1 MSPSDMPTRR
11 QTPQRRTTETTER
24 QDAQR
29 QDAQLQAPER
39 HGDER
44 QDAQRQEPERHSD
57 RQQDTQRQ
65 DIPRRAVRRE
75 SSYLLTQQQIRC
87 MEQLPEGHRLVSTRS
102 GAPIVRRPDGRLLR
116 VQPNGRFVTTIS
128 VERVQS
134 YLRLNESMR

>member
-29 QDAQLQAPER
+29 QDAQRQDAQLQDAQTQEPER
-39 HGDER
+39 RSDER
-44 QDAQRQEPERHSD
+44 QDP
-57 RQQDTQRQ
+57 QRQ
-65 DIPRRAVRRE
+65 DVPRRAIRRE

>member
-29 QDAQLQAPER
+29 QDAQLQLPA
-39 HGDER
+39 
-44 QDAQRQEPERHSD
+44 RHSD
-57 RQQDTQRQ
+57 QRQDVQRQ
-65 DIPRRAVRRE
+65 DIPRRAIRRE

-87 MEQLPEGHRLVSTRS
+87 MEQLPEGHKLVSTRS

-116 VQPNGRFVTTIS
+116 VQPNGRFATTIS

-134 YLRLNESMR
+134 YLRLNESLR

>member
-11 QTPQRRTTETTER
+11 QTPQRRTTETAER

-29 QDAQLQAPER
+29 QDAQRHDAQLQAPER

-44 QDAQRQEPERHSD
+44 PGAQRPGA
-57 RQQDTQRQ
+57 QRR
-65 DIPRRAVRRE
+65 DISRRAIGRE

-134 YLRLNESMR
+134 YLKLNESMR

>member
-1 MSPSDMPTRR
+1 MSPPDMPTKR
-11 QTPQRRTTETTER
+11 QTPQRHTKTTER
-24 QDAQR
+24 QDAPQ
-29 QDAQLQAPER
+29 QDAQLQP
-39 HGDER
+39 
-44 QDAQRQEPERHSD
+44 PERHSD
-57 RQQDTQRQ
+57 RGLDPQPKDGRRQ
-65 DIPRRAVRRE
+65 DIPPRSVGRQ

-87 MEQLPEGHRLVSTRS
+87 MEQLPEGHKLVSTRS

>member
-11 QTPQRRTTETTER
+11 QTPQRRTIETTER

-29 QDAQLQAPER
+29 QDAQLQ
-39 HGDER
+39 
-44 QDAQRQEPERHSD
+44 DAQTQEPERHSD
-57 RQQDTQRQ
+57 ERQDPQRQ
-65 DIPRRAVRRE
+65 DVPRRAIRRE

-116 VQPNGRFVTTIS
+116 VQPNGRFATTIS

>member
-1 MSPSDMPTRR
+1 MSPSDMPTGR

-29 QDAQLQAPER
+29 QDAQLQ
-39 HGDER
+39 
-44 QDAQRQEPERHSD
+44 DAQTQEPERHSD
-57 RQQDTQRQ
+57 ERQDPQRQ
-65 DIPRRAVRRE
+65 DVPRRAIRRE

-116 VQPNGRFVTTIS
+116 VQPNGRFATTIS

>member
-29 QDAQLQAPER
+29 QDARRQEAQLQAPER
-39 HGDER
+39 HSERR
-44 QDAQRQEPERHSD
+44 QDAR
-57 RQQDTQRQ
+57 RQ
-65 DIPRRAVRRE
+65 DIPRRAIARE
-75 SSYLLTQQQIRC
+75 SSYLLTPQQIRC
-87 MEQLPEGHRLVSTRS
+87 MEQLPEGHKLVSTRS

-116 VQPNGRFVTTIS
+116 VQPNGRFATTLS

>member
-29 QDAQLQAPER
+29 QDAQLQ
-39 HGDER
+39 
-44 QDAQRQEPERHSD
+44 DAQTQEPERHSD
-57 RQQDTQRQ
+57 ERQDPQRQ
-65 DIPRRAVRRE
+65 DVPRRAIRRE

-116 VQPNGRFVTTIS
+116 VQPNGRFATTIS

>member
-1 MSPSDMPTRR
+1 MSPSDMPTER
-11 QTPQRRTTETTER
+11 QSSQRRTTETTDR

-29 QDAQLQAPER
+29 QDAQLQSPER
-39 HGDER
+39 QSIR
-44 QDAQRQEPERHSD
+44 LQDAQRR
-57 RQQDTQRQ
+57 
-65 DIPRRAVRRE
+65 DIPRRAIRRE

-87 MEQLPEGHRLVSTRS
+87 MEQLPEGHKLVSTRS

-116 VQPNGRFVTTIS
+116 VQPNGRFATTIS

>member
-11 QTPQRRTTETTER
+11 QTPQRRTIETTER
-24 QDAQR
+24 QDAPR
-29 QDAQLQAPER
+29 QDAQIQP
-39 HGDER
+39 
-44 QDAQRQEPERHSD
+44 PERHSD
-57 RQQDTQRQ
+57 RGLDPQPKDGRRQ
-65 DIPRRAVRRE
+65 DIPPRSIGRQ

-87 MEQLPEGHRLVSTRS
+87 MEQLPEGHKLVSTRS

>member
-1 MSPSDMPTRR
+1 MSPPDMPTKR
-11 QTPQRRTTETTER
+11 QTPQRHTKTTER
-24 QDAQR
+24 QDARR
-29 QDAQLQAPER
+29 QDAQLQP
-39 HGDER
+39 
-44 QDAQRQEPERHSD
+44 PERHSD
-57 RQQDTQRQ
+57 RGLDPQPKDGRRQ
-65 DIPRRAVRRE
+65 DIPPRSVGRQ

-87 MEQLPEGHRLVSTRS
+87 MEQLPEGHKLVSTRS

>member
-11 QTPQRRTTETTER
+11 QTPHRRTTGTTER

-29 QDAQLQAPER
+29 QDAQLQEPDR
-39 HGDER
+39 HSDRR

-57 RQQDTQRQ
+57 RRQDAQRQ
-65 DIPRRAVRRE
+65 EIPPRAIRRE

-87 MEQLPEGHRLVSTRS
+87 MEQLPEGHKLVSTRS

>member
-29 QDAQLQAPER
+29 QDAQLQ
-39 HGDER
+39 
-44 QDAQRQEPERHSD
+44 DAQTQEPERHSD
-57 RQQDTQRQ
+57 ERQDPQRQ
-65 DIPRRAVRRE
+65 DVPRRAIRRE

-87 MEQLPEGHRLVSTRS
+87 MEQLPEGHKLVSTRS

-116 VQPNGRFVTTIS
+116 VQPNGRFATTIS

>member
-11 QTPQRRTTETTER
+11 QTPQRRTTETSER

-29 QDAQLQAPER
+29 QDAQLQ
-39 HGDER
+39 
-44 QDAQRQEPERHSD
+44 DAQTQEPERHSD
-57 RQQDTQRQ
+57 ERQDPQRQ
-65 DIPRRAVRRE
+65 DVPRRAIRRE

>member
-1 MSPSDMPTRR
+1 MSPPDMPTKR
-11 QTPQRRTTETTER
+11 QTPQRHTKTTER
-24 QDAQR
+24 QDARR
-29 QDAQLQAPER
+29 QDAQLQP
-39 HGDER
+39 
-44 QDAQRQEPERHSD
+44 PERHSD
-57 RQQDTQRQ
+57 RGLDPQPKDGRRQ
-65 DIPRRAVRRE
+65 DIPPRSIGRQ

-87 MEQLPEGHRLVSTRS
+87 MEQLPEGHKLVSTRS

>member
-1 MSPSDMPTRR
+1 MSPPDMPTKR
-11 QTPQRRTTETTER
+11 QTPQRRTKTTER
-24 QDAQR
+24 HDAQR

-39 HGDER
+39 HSERRQEAQR
-44 QDAQRQEPERHSD
+44 QDARR
-57 RQQDTQRQ
+57 R
-65 DIPRRAVRRE
+65 DIPPRAIGRE

>member
-11 QTPQRRTTETTER
+11 QTPQRRTIETTER

-29 QDAQLQAPER
+29 QDAQLQ
-39 HGDER
+39 
-44 QDAQRQEPERHSD
+44 DAQTQEPERHSD
-57 RQQDTQRQ
+57 ERQDPQRQ
-65 DIPRRAVRRE
+65 DVPRRAIRRD

-116 VQPNGRFVTTIS
+116 VQPNGRFATTIS

>member
-11 QTPQRRTTETTER
+11 QTPHRRTTGTTER

-29 QDAQLQAPER
+29 QDAQLQ
-39 HGDER
+39 
-44 QDAQRQEPERHSD
+44 DAQTQEPERHSD
-57 RQQDTQRQ
+57 ERQDPQRQ
-65 DIPRRAVRRE
+65 DVPRRAIRRE

-116 VQPNGRFVTTIS
+116 VQPNGRFATTIS

>member
-1 MSPSDMPTRR
+1 MSPPDMPTKR
-11 QTPQRRTTETTER
+11 QTPQRHTKTTER
-24 QDAQR
+24 QDAPR
-29 QDAQLQAPER
+29 QDAQIQS
-39 HGDER
+39 
-44 QDAQRQEPERHSD
+44 PERHSD
-57 RQQDTQRQ
+57 RGLDPQPADGRRQ
-65 DIPRRAVRRE
+65 DISPRSVGRQ

-87 MEQLPEGHRLVSTRS
+87 MEQLPEGHKLVSTRS

>member
-1 MSPSDMPTRR
+1 MSPPDMPTKR
-11 QTPQRRTTETTER
+11 QTPQRHTKTTER
-24 QDAQR
+24 QDAPRLDAPR
-29 QDAQLQAPER
+29 QEAQLQPS
-39 HGDER
+39 
-44 QDAQRQEPERHSD
+44 ERHSD
-57 RQQDTQRQ
+57 RGLDPQPADGRRQ
-65 DIPRRAVRRE
+65 DISPRSVGRQ

-87 MEQLPEGHRLVSTRS
+87 MEQLPEGHKLVSTRS

>member
-29 QDAQLQAPER
+29 QDAQLQ
-39 HGDER
+39 
-44 QDAQRQEPERHSD
+44 DAQTQEPERHSD
-57 RQQDTQRQ
+57 ERQDPQRQ
-65 DIPRRAVRRE
+65 DVPRRAIRRE

-116 VQPNGRFVTTIS
+116 VQPNGRFATTIS

-134 YLRLNESMR
+134 YLRLNESLR

>member
-1 MSPSDMPTRR
+1 MPTKR
-11 QTPQRRTTETTER
+11 QTPQRRTKTTER

-29 QDAQLQAPER
+29 QDAQ
-39 HGDER
+39 R
-44 QDAQRQEPERHSD
+44 QDAQRPDAQRPDAQLHAPERHSER
-57 RQQDTQRQ
+57 RQEAQRPDARRQ
-65 DIPRRAVRRE
+65 DIPPRGVGRE

-87 MEQLPEGHRLVSTRS
+87 MEQLPEGHKLVSTRS

>member
-11 QTPQRRTTETTER
+11 QSSQRRTNETSGLRDAER
-24 QDAQR
+24 QDAQ
-29 QDAQLQAPER
+29 LKPPER
-39 HGDER
+39 R
-44 QDAQRQEPERHSD
+44 SAQRQEA
-57 RQQDTQRQ
+57 QRQ
-65 DIPRRAVRRE
+65 DVPRRVLRRE

-87 MEQLPEGHRLVSTRS
+87 MEQLPEGHKLVSTRS

-116 VQPNGRFVTTIS
+116 VQPNGRFATTIS

>member
-29 QDAQLQAPER
+29 QDAQLQ
-39 HGDER
+39 
-44 QDAQRQEPERHSD
+44 DAQTQEPERHSD
-57 RQQDTQRQ
+57 ERQDPQRQ
-65 DIPRRAVRRE
+65 DVPRSAIRRE

-116 VQPNGRFVTTIS
+116 VQPNGRFATTIS

>member
-29 QDAQLQAPER
+29 QDAQLQ
-39 HGDER
+39 
-44 QDAQRQEPERHSD
+44 DAQTQEPERHSD
-57 RQQDTQRQ
+57 ERQDPQRQ
-65 DIPRRAVRRE
+65 DVPRRAIRRE

>member
-1 MSPSDMPTRR
+1 MSTSDMPTKRQAPPTKR

-29 QDAQLQAPER
+29 QDAQ
-39 HGDER
+39 R
-44 QDAQRQEPERHSD
+44 QDAQRQAPERHRERPRD
-57 RQQDTQRQ
+57 AQRQ
-65 DIPRRAVRRE
+65 DIPLRAIARE
-75 SSYLLTQQQIRC
+75 SSSLLTPQQIRC
-87 MEQLPEGHRLVSTRS
+87 MEKLPEGHKLVSTRS

-134 YLRLNESMR
+134 YLRLNESMRS

>member
-39 HGDER
+39 HADR
-44 QDAQRQEPERHSD
+44 LQDA
-57 RQQDTQRQ
+57 QRQ
-65 DIPRRAVRRE
+65 DIPRRAIRRE

>member
-29 QDAQLQAPER
+29 QDAQLQ
-39 HGDER
+39 
-44 QDAQRQEPERHSD
+44 EPERHSD
-57 RQQDTQRQ
+57 ERQDPQRQ
-65 DIPRRAVRRE
+65 DVPRRAIRRE

-116 VQPNGRFVTTIS
+116 VQPNGRFATTIS

>member
-1 MSPSDMPTRR
+1 MSPPDMPTKR
-11 QTPQRRTTETTER
+11 QTPQRRTKTTER

-29 QDAQLQAPER
+29 QDAQRQDVQRQDVQLHAPER
-39 HGDER
+39 HSER
-44 QDAQRQEPERHSD
+44 RQEAQRPDAR
-57 RQQDTQRQ
+57 RQ
-65 DIPRRAVRRE
+65 DIPPPPIRRE

-87 MEQLPEGHRLVSTRS
+87 MEQLPEGHKLVSTRS

>member
-1 MSPSDMPTRR
+1 MSTSDMPTERQTPPTKR
-11 QTPQRRTTETTER
+11 QTPQRRTSETTER

-29 QDAQLQAPER
+29 QDAQLQLPA
-39 HGDER
+39 
-44 QDAQRQEPERHSD
+44 RHSD
-57 RQQDTQRQ
+57 QRQDVQRQ
-65 DIPRRAVRRE
+65 DIPRRAIRRE

>member
-1 MSPSDMPTRR
+1 MPTKR
-11 QTPQRRTTETTER
+11 QTPQRRTKTTER
-24 QDAQR
+24 QDAQP

-39 HGDER
+39 HSERRQEAQR
-44 QDAQRQEPERHSD
+44 QDARR
-57 RQQDTQRQ
+57 R
-65 DIPRRAVRRE
+65 DIPPRAIGRE

-87 MEQLPEGHRLVSTRS
+87 MEQLPEGHKLVSTRS

>member
-1 MSPSDMPTRR
+1 MSPPDMPTKR
-11 QTPQRRTTETTER
+11 QTPQRRTKTTER

-29 QDAQLQAPER
+29 QDAQLQ
-39 HGDER
+39 
-44 QDAQRQEPERHSD
+44 EPERHSHE
-57 RQQDTQRQ
+57 RQDPQRQ
-65 DIPRRAVRRE
+65 DVPRRAIRRE

-87 MEQLPEGHRLVSTRS
+87 MEQLPEGHKLVSTRS

-134 YLRLNESMR
+134 YLKLNESMR

>member
-1 MSPSDMPTRR
+1 MSPPDMPTKR
-11 QTPQRRTTETTER
+11 QTPQRRTKTTQR
-24 QDAQR
+24 QDAPRQDGQR
-29 QDAQLQAPER
+29 QDAQLQP
-39 HGDER
+39 
-44 QDAQRQEPERHSD
+44 PERHSD
-57 RQQDTQRQ
+57 PRLDPQPQDGRRR
-65 DIPRRAVRRE
+65 DIPPRSIERQ

-87 MEQLPEGHRLVSTRS
+87 MEQLPEGHKLVSTRS

>member
-29 QDAQLQAPER
+29 QDAQLQ
-39 HGDER
+39 
-44 QDAQRQEPERHSD
+44 DAQTQEPERHSD
-57 RQQDTQRQ
+57 ERQDPQRQ
-65 DIPRRAVRRE
+65 DVPRRAIRRD

-116 VQPNGRFVTTIS
+116 VQPNGRFATTIS

>member
-29 QDAQLQAPER
+29 QDAQ
-39 HGDER
+39 R
-44 QDAQRQEPERHSD
+44 QDAQLQDAQTQEPERHSD
-57 RQQDTQRQ
+57 ERQDPQRQ
-65 DIPRRAVRRE
+65 DVPRRAIRRE

-116 VQPNGRFVTTIS
+116 VQPNGRFATTIS

>member
-11 QTPQRRTTETTER
+11 QTPHRRTTGTTER

-29 QDAQLQAPER
+29 QDAQLQEPDR
-39 HGDER
+39 HSDRR
-44 QDAQRQEPERHSD
+44 QDAQRQE
-57 RQQDTQRQ
+57 
-65 DIPRRAVRRE
+65 IPPRAIRRE

-87 MEQLPEGHRLVSTRS
+87 MEQLPEGHKLVSTRS

-116 VQPNGRFVTTIS
+116 VQPNGRFATTIS

-134 YLRLNESMR
+134 YLRLNESLR